1 MIQGERENL
10 NRSISK
16 EMKSLIK
23 NTAKKKNPGS
33 DDFKNEFQKAYGED
47 LMSIFL

>member
-23 NTAKKKNPGS
+23 DTAKEKNPGS
-33 DDFKNEFQKAYGED
+33 DDFKNEFQQTYRED